1 MSRLRVA
8 FVHEQYTPY
17 RHELFGLLA
26 ARHEVEFFFVGHP
39 TAGLPPHSLSVRG
52 FRVPEMSD
60 FVLAPGLTRAI
71 VRAHHAK
78 PYNVVLGSDLGSYA
92 TLAAYRASRLIGRP
106 FVLWSGEWVATRH
119 PRRQLM
125 RGIEARIARGA
136 AASLAYGTRA
146 AAYLEAFGASEESI
160 FLSGNTAGYAFER
173 ADEASLARVR
183 FEWGIGD
190 RPVVLFLGRLI
201 PVKAP
206 EILVKAFGGVAARHA
221 SAFLVIAGEGPMLT
235 QLEAL
240 AVGLGVR
247 SIHFT
252 RHAVEGKA
260 EKDLLYSLADVFV
273 LPSRRTRIAEAWG
286 LVLNEAA
293 SAGLPIVVSESV
305 GSIGD
310 LIRPGESGLVVPEA
324 NAKALE
330 AAIVQ
335 LLVDRSQAK
344 RLGEAARRAAASF
357 TVERM
362 AGAFDC
368 AFEHALGARA

>member
-1 MSRLRVA
+1 MSPLRAA
-8 FVHEQYTPY
+8 FVHEHYPPY

-26 ARHEVEFFFVGHP
+26 ARNAIEFFFVNESVP
-39 TAGLPPHSLSVRG
+39 GLPPHSHSLRG

-60 FVLAPGLTRAI
+60 LVLAPGLARAI
-71 VRAHHAK
+71 DHAHRAN
-78 PYNVVLGSDLGSYA
+78 PFDLVLGSDLGSYA
-92 TLAAYRASRLIGRP
+92 TLAAYRAARLIKRP

-119 PRRQLM
+119 PRRWIM

-136 AASLAYGTRA
+136 AASLVYGTRA
-146 AAYLEAFGASEESI
+146 AAYLEALGAATPSI
-160 FLSGNTAGYAFER
+160 VLTGNTAGYVFER
-173 ADEASLARVR
+173 AGEPDLARVR
-183 FEWGIGD
+183 AEWGIGD

-206 EILVKAFGGVAARHA
+206 EILVAAFAGVAARRP
-221 SAFLVIAGEGPMLT
+221 SAYLVVAGEGPLLT

-240 AVGLGVR
+240 AAGLGVR

-252 RHAVEGKA
+252 RRAVEGKR
-260 EKDLLYSLADVFV
+260 EKDLLYSLASVFV

-305 GSIGD
+305 GAVGD
-310 LIRPGESGLVVPEA
+310 LILPGKSGVVVPEA
-324 NAKALE
+324 DTKALE
-330 AAIVQ
+330 EAILKLLDDRAA
-335 LLVDRSQAK
+335 AK
-344 RLGEAARRAAASF
+344 RMGEAARRSVAAF

-362 AGAFDC
+362 ADAFDR
-368 AFEHALGARA
+368 AFERAVEARP